1 MKKVL
6 IAGAAGK
13 CANYSAAL
21 SACGADVKV
30 SLDEGDAGDFG
41 ALLLPGGGDVDPRFF
56 GQGMDGS
63 DKPDRELDE
72 RQFALLKRFVQA
84 RKPVLGICR
93 GHQVI
98 NVFFRGDLIQDLKT
112 AGLHTR
118 RGGDV
123 YHATTAGENTFL
135 SELYGTRFVTN
146 SSHHQGL
153 GRLGEGLAVVQRADG
168 DGVVEGI
175 CHETLPVLGV
185 QWHPE
190 RIFGERRE
198 PGTADG
204 KKLFL
209 YFLSLTRDGE
219 RGVRASKNRE

>member
-6 IAGAAGK
+6 IAEAEGK
-13 CANYSAAL
+13 CANYSSAL

-30 SLDEGDAGDFG
+30 SLDEGDAEGFD

-56 GQGMDGS
+56 GQEMDGS
-63 DKPDRELDE
+63 EEPDRELDE
-72 RQFALLKRFVQA
+72 RQFALLKRFVRA

-98 NVFFRGDLIQDLKT
+98 NVFFGGDLIQDLKT

-118 RGGDV
+118 KGGDV
-123 YHATTAGENTFL
+123 YHATTAEEKTFL
-135 SELYGTRFVTN
+135 SELYGTRFRTN

-153 GRLGEGLAVVQRADG
+153 GRLGEGLVVVQRSDG

-175 CHETLPVLGV
+175 RHETLPVLGV

-198 PGTADG
+198 PGTVDG
-204 KKLFL
+204 RELFL
-209 YFLSLTRDGE
+209 RFLSLIRDGE
-219 RGVRASKNRE
+219 PAKTEK

>member
-13 CANYSAAL
+13 CENYSGAL

-30 SLDEGDAGDFG
+30 SLDEGDAGAFDG
-41 ALLLPGGGDVDPRFF
+41 LLLPGGGDVDPRFF
-56 GQGMDGS
+56 GQEPDGS
-63 DKPDRELDE
+63 DEPDRELDE

-84 RKPVLGICR
+84 KKPVLGVCR

-98 NVFFRGDLIQDLKT
+98 NIFFGGDLIQDLKT

-123 YHATTAGENTFL
+123 YHATTAEEDTFL

-153 GRLGEGLAVVQRADG
+153 GRLGEGLVVVQRSDA

-175 CHETLPVLGV
+175 RHETLPVLGV

-198 PGTADG
+198 PGAADG
-204 KKLFL
+204 RKLFL
-209 YFLSLTRDGE
+209 YFLSLIRDG
-219 RGVRASKNRE
+219 KDT